1 MLQARY
7 PVVLAS
13 MSPRRRELLSRL
25 FAIFEVLEP
34 DVNEELL
41 RTDDPWQTAQAS
53 ARAKGAYA
61 FRQRPEALIISGD
74 TVVAVE
80 GSTGGKWIQLGKPKD
95 QLEAVQM
102 LETLSGQR
110 HAVISAVAVHSPE
123 GTLEFEDTSWVTFRQ
138 IERGEIETYVASG
151 EPMDKAGAYA
161 IQGGA
166 KGFVVSVEGDI
177 STVIGLPVERLEA
190 ELLEREL
197 AATSLHEAI

>member
-1 MLQARY
+1 MLQARF

-13 MSPRRRELLSRL
+13 ASPRRRELLSRL
-25 FAIFEVLEP
+25 FASFEVLEP
-34 DVNEELL
+34 DINEEIM
-41 RTDDPWQTAQAS
+41 RTEDPWQTALAT
-53 ARAKGAYA
+53 ARAKAVWA
-61 FRQRPEALIISGD
+61 FKQRPEATIISGD

-123 GTLEFEDTSWVTFRQ
+123 GKLEFEDTSWVTFRP
-138 IERGEIETYVASG
+138 IARREIEAYVASG
-151 EPMDKAGAYA
+151 EPMDKAGGYA

-166 KGFVVSVEGDI
+166 KGFVAGVEGDI

-197 AATSLHEAI
+197 AATY